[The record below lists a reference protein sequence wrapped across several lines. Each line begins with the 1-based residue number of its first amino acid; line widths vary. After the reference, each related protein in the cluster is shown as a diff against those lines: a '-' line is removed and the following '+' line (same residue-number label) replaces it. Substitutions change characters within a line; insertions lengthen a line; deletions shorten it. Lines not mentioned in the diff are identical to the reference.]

1 MFDLAEVR
9 RAHEKLKANL
19 QRELDVALDEQKLTE
34 QAQAHIKANAAF
46 RSRTGNLVSKT
57 EAKVVK
63 FKNGRV
69 VKLRNKAKYAAA
81 QDSGSGLYGPK
92 HSKYIIRARRA
103 KYLRFIGRDGKV
115 VFRKA
120 VLHPGVKPTHF
131 LRTATAVIAR
141 TSAERLR
148 AAMARAAEKF

>member
-1 MFDLAEVR
+1 LFNLAEIHR
-9 RAHEKLKANL
+9 GHERFKADL
-19 QRELDVALDEQKLTE
+19 RRELDAALDEQKLTE
-34 QAQAHIKANAAF
+34 EAQAHIKANAAF

-63 FKNGRV
+63 LKNGRV

-81 QDSGSGLYGPK
+81 LDSGSGLHGPR

-103 KYLRFIGRDGKV
+103 KYLRFIGRDGNV
-115 VFRKA
+115 VYRKS

-141 TSAERLR
+141 KSAERLR